1 MAVLHLEYTAWV
13 PGIKAEKQEE
23 GHTLRPLPVSWLTV
37 NMAQAVQKLVSK
49 VPALIGSTSIYL
61 PHRFQS

>member
-1 MAVLHLEYTAWV
+1 M
-13 PGIKAEKQEE
+13 PGIKEKEEEEE

-49 VPALIGSTSIYL
+49 VPALIGSTLIYL
-61 PHRFQS
+61 FHQF